1 MRKLIKAKRQFDFVG
16 KRKLANFVSVF
27 LLVSAVISLLFS
39 GLNLGIDFT
48 GGTAVELAYEDA
60 ISLEDVRGSLKNSE
74 YEGASVQTIGSANSI
89 LLRLP
94 PLENMTSVALNE
106 RVHELLPGSEIR
118 LVDFGPQ
125 VSQEL
130 AEDGLLAL
138 IYALGGIL
146 IYVMIRFTF
155 KFAVGAI
162 AAIVHDVLLT
172 VGFFSILSLEF
183 DLTVLA
189 AILAVIGYSLN
200 DTIVVYDRIRE
211 NFRRLKKDE
220 DADFVINGSLNQTL
234 SRTLVTSGTTL
245 AVVVCLYI
253 FGGEM
258 IRGFSIA
265 LAVGILIGTYSSIY
279 IASSALITM
288 QVSRQ
293 DLLSDSREAKSVKES
308 ESFE

>member
-1 MRKLIKAKRQFDFVG
+1 MNGKRQFDFVG
-16 KRKLANFVSVF
+16 KRKLANFAS
-27 LLVSAVISLLFS
+27 LIAVTFAIISLSLV

-48 GGTAVELAYEDA
+48 GGIAVELAYEDA
-60 ISLEDVRGSLKNSE
+60 VSLEEVRDSLESSE
-74 YEGASVQTIGSANSI
+74 YAGASVQTIGSVNSI

-94 PLENMTSVALNE
+94 PLESMTSVALNE
-106 RVHELLPGSEIR
+106 RVTELLPGSEIR
-118 LVDFGPQ
+118 LVDYVGPQ

-146 IYVMIRFTF
+146 IYVMARFTF

-172 VGFFSILSLEF
+172 VGFFSISRLEF

-220 DADFVINGSLNQTL
+220 EAGSVINGSLNQTL

-245 AVVVCLYI
+245 AVVLCLYI
-253 FGGEM
+253 LGGEM

-265 LAVGILIGTYSSIY
+265 LAVGILVGTYSSIY
-279 IASSALITM
+279 IASSALIAM

-293 DLLSDSREAKSVKES
+293 DLLSESREEKAPNDN
-308 ESFE
+308 ESFIDRK

>member
-1 MRKLIKAKRQFDFVG
+1 MKGKRQLDFVG
-16 KRKLANFVSVF
+16 KRRLAISVSF
-27 LLVSAVISLLFS
+27 LLLFS
-39 GLNLGIDFT
+39 AVLSLSFGGLNLGIDFT
-48 GGTAVELAYEDA
+48 GGTAVELAYDDA
-60 ISLEDVRGSLKNSE
+60 VSLEQVRASLKNSE
-74 YEGASVQTIGSANSI
+74 YDGALVQTIGSSNSI

-106 RVHELLPGSEIR
+106 RVNELLPGSEIR
-118 LVDFGPQ
+118 LVDFVGPQ

-162 AAIVHDVLLT
+162 AAIVHDVLVR

-220 DADFVINGSLNQTL
+220 DADIVINGSLNQTL

-308 ESFE
+308 ESFLNSR

>member
-1 MRKLIKAKRQFDFVG
+1 MNGKRQFDFVG
-16 KRKLANFVSVF
+16 KRKLANFVSFV
-27 LLVSAVISLLFS
+27 AVTFAIISLSLV

-48 GGTAVELAYEDA
+48 GGIAVELAYEDA
-60 ISLEDVRGSLKNSE
+60 VSLEEVRDSLESSE
-74 YEGASVQTIGSANSI
+74 YAGASVQTIGSVNSI

-94 PLENMTSVALNE
+94 PLESMTSVALNE
-106 RVHELLPGSEIR
+106 RVTELLPGSEIR
-118 LVDFGPQ
+118 LVDYVGPQ

-146 IYVMIRFTF
+146 IYVMARFTF

-172 VGFFSILSLEF
+172 VGFFSISRLEF

-220 DADFVINGSLNQTL
+220 EAGSVINGSLNQTL

-245 AVVVCLYI
+245 AVVLCLYI
-253 FGGEM
+253 LGGEM

-265 LAVGILIGTYSSIY
+265 LAVGILVGTYSSIY
-279 IASSALITM
+279 IASSALIAM

-293 DLLSDSREAKSVKES
+293 DLLSESREEKAPNDN
-308 ESFE
+308 ESFIDRK